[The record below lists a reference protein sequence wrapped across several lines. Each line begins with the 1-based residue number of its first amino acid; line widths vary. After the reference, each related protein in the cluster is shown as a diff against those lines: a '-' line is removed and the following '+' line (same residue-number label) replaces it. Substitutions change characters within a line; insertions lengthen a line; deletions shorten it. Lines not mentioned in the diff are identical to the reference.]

1 MMNIDSLNLIL
12 TFMSIAI
19 TIISICCSVL
29 SFKSAKKAKQY
40 KTEVCL
46 LKDTIDL
53 KSLTS
58 NYMVESQHFLKQT
71 HSSDWFK
78 GIDVNAVT
86 SPFIS
91 VLMSFGVSY
100 HLMDNGEELK
110 AKVHKLTCQ
119 VQVYETLD
127 FKSKKRCQDLIFQIA
142 ETLQEEI
149 QKSANKIVI
158 SS

>member
-1 MMNIDSLNLIL
+1 MTNIDSLNLVL
-12 TFMSIAI
+12 TIISLAV
-19 TIISICCSVL
+19 TIISIYCSVL

-58 NYMVESQHFLKQT
+58 NFMVESQHFLKQT
-71 HSSDWFK
+71 RSSDWFR
-78 GIDVNAVT
+78 GVDVNAVT
-86 SPFIS
+86 SPFVS
-91 VLMSFGVSY
+91 VLMSFGISY
-100 HLMDNGEELK
+100 HLMDKGEDLK
-110 AKVHKLTCQ
+110 VKVHKLTCQ

-127 FKSKKRCQDLIFQIA
+127 FKSKKRCQDLIFEIA
-142 ETLQEEI
+142 ETLQEEV
-149 QKSANKIVI
+149 QKSANKIVV